1 MFQAHV
7 NQGLAVGN
15 KAPNQGTLC
24 FQELLPLLFTGRWRI
39 THWEPLTSRMHHN
52 AYIKSSPAI
61 YWNIEC

>member
-24 FQELLPLLFTGRWRI
+24 FQELLPLLFTGRGGI

-52 AYIKSSPAI
+52 A
-61 YWNIEC
+61 